1 MSEDNKKSSN
11 FHDTDNIDPE
21 HIAMS
26 QKIKTRVVNL
36 DMANE
41 SSADSEDTPT
51 KSINNTT
58 TSSLS
63 ANLSRRRYLNRNDE
77 LRAAQAMQ
85 MAASND
91 PYEIK
96 EVMARGAEAVLY
108 RSVCGAFTFC
118 AKAIRNN
125 WNKLLGSSGKAVEK
139 LDNVAYRTKMRHIQ
153 NEYSISQML
162 NEDGQMPI
170 VRIYALRKVTRFG
183 IELGYDLLMEY
194 LSGHDLGDKVLN
206 KVLPLED
213 KIRVMYQA
221 IQALAFVHK
230 KKIIHLDIKPSNF
243 MLVNGKVKLIDFG
256 VSVMTGHLSRAITG
270 TGGYL
275 SPEQI
280 CKDTVDER
288 TDIFALGV
296 AFNVFMGGQ
305 PLSQPQDELLTHQM
319 REEARM
325 HMTHSDVPALPSIP
339 GLTEMPLINEAI
351 RSCTI
356 LRRDKRMPSCN
367 ALLAKFRE
375 AAEKYG
381 IILN

>member
-1 MSEDNKKSSN
+1 MSEDNENKSNNLEKGDQLVIGPRMKSEAAEKDESEIVRN
-11 FHDTDNIDPE
+11 PESEENHSKTDN
-21 HIAMS
+21 S
-26 QKIKTRVVNL
+26 
-36 DMANE
+36 
-41 SSADSEDTPT
+41 
-51 KSINNTT
+51 T
-58 TSSLS
+58 TSSLM

-77 LRAAQAMQ
+77 LRTAQLMKAAAE
-85 MAASND
+85 ND

-108 RSVCGAFTFC
+108 RSVCGSFTFC

-125 WNKLLGSSGKAVEK
+125 WNKLLGAAGKASEK
-139 LDNVAYRTKMRHIQ
+139 LDNVAYRTKVRHIQ
-153 NEYSISQML
+153 NEFAISQML

-170 VRIYALRKVTRFG
+170 VRIYSLRKVTKFG
-183 IELGYDLLMEY
+183 IELGYDLMMEY
-194 LSGHDLGDKVLN
+194 LTGHDLGDKVLN

-221 IQALAFVHK
+221 IQALNFLHK

-243 MLVNGKVKLIDFG
+243 MLVNGKIKLIDFG
-256 VSVMTGHLSRAITG
+256 VSVMSGYQSKAITG

-280 CKDTVDER
+280 CKDTIDER
-288 TDIFALGV
+288 TDIFALGI
-296 AFNVFMGGQ
+296 AFGVFMGGQ
-305 PLSQPQDELLTHQM
+305 PLTQPQDELLTHSA

-325 HMTHSDVPALPSIP
+325 HMNQSDIPALSNVP
-339 GLTEMPLINEAI
+339 GLNDMPLIAEAI
-351 RSCTI
+351 RNCTI
-356 LRRDKRMPSCN
+356 MRRDKRMPSCN

-375 AAEKYG
+375 AAETYG

>member
-1 MSEDNKKSSN
+1 MSEDNEKKSNNPEKGDQLVVGPRMKSDAAEN
-11 FHDTDNIDPE
+11 DESEIVKKPEVEENHTKTDN
-21 HIAMS
+21 S
-26 QKIKTRVVNL
+26 
-36 DMANE
+36 
-41 SSADSEDTPT
+41 
-51 KSINNTT
+51 T
-58 TSSLS
+58 TSSLM

-77 LRAAQAMQ
+77 LRTVQLMKAAAE
-85 MAASND
+85 ND

-96 EVMARGAEAVLY
+96 ELMARGAEAVLY
-108 RSVCGAFTFC
+108 RSVCGSFTFC

-125 WNKLLGSSGKAVEK
+125 WNKLLGAAGKASEK

-153 NEYSISQML
+153 NEFAISQML

-170 VRIYALRKVTRFG
+170 VRFYSLRKVTKFG

-194 LSGHDLGDKVLN
+194 LTGHDLGDKVLN

-221 IQALAFVHK
+221 IQALAFLHK

-243 MLVNGKVKLIDFG
+243 MLVNGKIKLIDFG
-256 VSVMTGHLSRAITG
+256 VSVMTGYQSKAITG

-280 CKDTVDER
+280 CKDTIDER
-288 TDIFALGV
+288 TDIFALGI
-296 AFNVFMGGQ
+296 AFGVFMGGQ
-305 PLSQPQDELLTHQM
+305 PLTQPQDELLTHSA

-325 HMTHSDVPALPSIP
+325 HMNQSDIPALSNVP
-339 GLTEMPLINEAI
+339 GLNDMPLIAEAI
-351 RSCTI
+351 RNCTI
-356 LRRDKRMPSCN
+356 MRRDKRMPSCN

-375 AAEKYG
+375 AAETYG

>member
-1 MSEDNKKSSN
+1 MSQVNENMSNGPEKGDQIVVGPRNKTN
-11 FHDTDNIDPE
+11 AAEHDDSDIIKKPEGEENQSHTDNST
-21 HIAMS
+21 AS
-26 QKIKTRVVNL
+26 NL
-36 DMANE
+36 M
-41 SSADSEDTPT
+41 
-51 KSINNTT
+51 
-58 TSSLS
+58 

-77 LRAAQAMQ
+77 LRTAQLMKSAAE
-85 MAASND
+85 ND

-108 RSVCGAFTFC
+108 RSVCGSFTFC

-125 WNKLLGSSGKAVEK
+125 WNKLLGSAGKTSEK

-153 NEYSISQML
+153 NEFAISQIL

-170 VRIYALRKVTRFG
+170 VRIYALRKVTKFG

-194 LSGHDLGDKVLN
+194 LTGHDLGDKVLN

-221 IQALAFVHK
+221 IQALAFLHK
-230 KKIIHLDIKPSNF
+230 KKVIHLDIKPSNF
-243 MLVNGKVKLIDFG
+243 MLVNGKIKLIDFG
-256 VSVMTGHLSRAITG
+256 VSVMSGYQSKAITG

-280 CKDTVDER
+280 CKDTIDER
-288 TDIFALGV
+288 TDIFALGI
-296 AFNVFMGGQ
+296 AFGVFMGGQ
-305 PLSQPQDELLTHQM
+305 PLSQPQEELLTHQA
-319 REEARM
+319 RNEARM
-325 HMTHSDVPALPSIP
+325 HMNQSDIPALGSVP
-339 GLTEMPLINEAI
+339 GLEEMPLISEAI

-356 LRRDKRMPSCN
+356 MRRDKRMPSCN

-375 AAEKYG
+375 AAETYG

>member
-1 MSEDNKKSSN
+1 MSQVNENMSNGPEKGDQIVVGPKMKTDAVEHDDSDIIKKPESEENQS
-11 FHDTDNIDPE
+11 HTDNST
-21 HIAMS
+21 A
-26 QKIKTRVVNL
+26 
-36 DMANE
+36 
-41 SSADSEDTPT
+41 
-51 KSINNTT
+51 
-58 TSSLS
+58 SSLM

-77 LRAAQAMQ
+77 LRTAQLMKAAAE
-85 MAASND
+85 SD

-108 RSVCGAFTFC
+108 RSVCGSFTFC

-125 WNKLLGSSGKAVEK
+125 WNKLLGSVGKASEK

-153 NEYSISQML
+153 NEFAISQML

-170 VRIYALRKVTRFG
+170 VRIYALRKVTKFG

-194 LSGHDLGDKVLN
+194 LTGHDLGDKVLN

-221 IQALAFVHK
+221 IQALAFLHK
-230 KKIIHLDIKPSNF
+230 KKVIHLDIKPSNF
-243 MLVNGKVKLIDFG
+243 MLVNGKIKLIDFG
-256 VSVMTGHLSRAITG
+256 VSVMSGYQSKAITG

-280 CKDTVDER
+280 CKDTIDER
-288 TDIFALGV
+288 TDIFALGI
-296 AFNVFMGGQ
+296 AFGVFMGGQ
-305 PLSQPQDELLTHQM
+305 PLSQPQEELLTHQA
-319 REEARM
+319 RNEARM
-325 HMTHSDVPALPSIP
+325 HMNQSDIPALGSVP
-339 GLTEMPLINEAI
+339 GLEEMPLISEAI

-356 LRRDKRMPSCN
+356 MRRDKRMPSCN
-367 ALLAKFRE
+367 AFLAKFRE
-375 AAEKYG
+375 AAETYG

>member
-1 MSEDNKKSSN
+1 MSQVNENMSNNPEREKNGGQITVGPRMKTDSAEPEAAEVAKKSETEEN
-11 FHDTDNIDPE
+11 QVHTDN
-21 HIAMS
+21 S
-26 QKIKTRVVNL
+26 TGSNL
-36 DMANE
+36 M
-41 SSADSEDTPT
+41 
-51 KSINNTT
+51 
-58 TSSLS
+58 

-77 LRAAQAMQ
+77 LRTAQAMKT
-85 MAASND
+85 AAEND

-108 RSVCGAFTFC
+108 RSVCGSFTFC

-125 WNKLLGSSGKAVEK
+125 WNKVLGSTVKASEK

-153 NEYSISQML
+153 NEFAISKML

-194 LSGHDLGDKVLN
+194 LTGHDLGDKVLN

-221 IQALAFVHK
+221 VQALSFLHK

-243 MLVNGKVKLIDFG
+243 MLVNGKIKLIDFG
-256 VSVMTGHLSRAITG
+256 VSVMSGYQSKAITG

-280 CKDTVDER
+280 CKDTIDER
-288 TDIFALGV
+288 TDIFALGI
-296 AFNVFMGGQ
+296 AFGVFMGGQ
-305 PLSQPQDELLTHQM
+305 PLTQPQDELLTHSA

-325 HMTHSDVPALPSIP
+325 HMNQSDIPALRSVP
-339 GLTEMPLINEAI
+339 GLEDMPLVAEAI

-356 LRRDKRMPSCN
+356 MRRDKRMPSCN

-375 AAEKYG
+375 AAETYG
-381 IILN
+381 IVLN

>member
-1 MSEDNKKSSN
+1 MSQVNENTSNNSEKGDQLVVGPRENNHAVDPDAAEVEKKS
-11 FHDTDNIDPE
+11 E
-21 HIAMS
+21 
-26 QKIKTRVVNL
+26 L
-36 DMANE
+36 DENQSHTE
-41 SSADSEDTPT
+41 NS
-51 KSINNTT
+51 T
-58 TSSLS
+58 TSNLM

-77 LRAAQAMQ
+77 LRTAQAMKV
-85 MAASND
+85 AASND
-91 PYEIK
+91 PYELK

-108 RSVCGAFTFC
+108 RSVCGSFTFC

-125 WNKLLGSSGKAVEK
+125 WNKLLGPTGKAVEK
-139 LDNVAYRTKMRHIQ
+139 LDNVAYRTKTRHIQ
-153 NEYSISQML
+153 NEYAISQIL
-162 NEDGQMPI
+162 NEDGHMPI

-221 IQALAFVHK
+221 IQALSFVHK
-230 KKIIHLDIKPSNF
+230 KKVIHLDIKPSNF
-243 MLVNGKVKLIDFG
+243 MLVNGKIKLIDFG
-256 VSVMTGHLSRAITG
+256 VSVMSGYQSKAITG

-280 CKDTVDER
+280 CKDTIDER
-288 TDIFALGV
+288 TDIFALGI
-296 AFNVFMGGQ
+296 AFGVFMGGQ
-305 PLSQPQDELLTHQM
+305 PLTQPQDELLTHSA

-325 HMTHSDVPALPSIP
+325 HMNQSDIPALTSVP
-339 GLTEMPLINEAI
+339 GLNDMPLIAEAI
-351 RSCTI
+351 RNCTI
-356 LRRDKRMPSCN
+356 MRRDKRMPSCN

-375 AAEKYG
+375 AAESYG

>member
-1 MSEDNKKSSN
+1 MNDQSSKKPDIENTEADQNAMNQSDESHSVNFAADDFAEEHSES
-11 FHDTDNIDPE
+11 
-21 HIAMS
+21 
-26 QKIKTRVVNL
+26 
-36 DMANE
+36 E
-41 SSADSEDTPT
+41 SSSQ
-51 KSINNTT
+51 NH
-58 TSSLS
+58 TSNLS
-63 ANLSRRRYLNRNDE
+63 ANLSKRRYITRTDST
-77 LRAAQAMQ
+77 RATQAAIT
-85 MAASND
+85 AAAND
-91 PYEIK
+91 PYELK

-125 WNKLLGSSGKAVEK
+125 WNKLLGTTSGKAVEK
-139 LDNVAYRTKMRHIQ
+139 LDDVPYRTKMRHIQ
-153 NEYSISQML
+153 NEFAISQML
-162 NEDGQMPI
+162 NEEGTMPI

-183 IELGYDLLMEY
+183 VELGYDLLMEY

-213 KIRVMYQA
+213 KVRVMYQA
-221 IQALAFVHK
+221 TQALAFLHK

-243 MLVNGKVKLIDFG
+243 MLIAGKVKLIDFG
-256 VSVMTGHLSRAITG
+256 VSVMCGHQSRAITG

-280 CKDTVDER
+280 CKDTIDER

-296 AFNVFMGGQ
+296 ALSVFMGGQ
-305 PLSQPQDELLTHQM
+305 PLSQPQDELLTHQA

-325 HMTHSDVPALPSIP
+325 HMNQSDFCAVTNVP
-339 GLTEMPLINEAI
+339 GLTEMPLIAEAV

-356 LRRDKRMPSCN
+356 MRRDKRVPSCN

-381 IILN
+381 ISLN

>member
-1 MSEDNKKSSN
+1 MSQENENMSNNPEKGDHLVIGPRENTNSFDPDEAEVVKKSEAGEN
-11 FHDTDNIDPE
+11 QQHTDN
-21 HIAMS
+21 S
-26 QKIKTRVVNL
+26 
-36 DMANE
+36 
-41 SSADSEDTPT
+41 
-51 KSINNTT
+51 T
-58 TSSLS
+58 TSSLM

-77 LRAAQAMQ
+77 LRTAQAMKN
-85 MAASND
+85 AASND

-108 RSVCGAFTFC
+108 RSVCGSFTFC

-125 WNKLLGSSGKAVEK
+125 WNKLLGSAGKTSEK
-139 LDNVAYRTKMRHIQ
+139 LDNVAYHTKTRHIQ
-153 NEYSISQML
+153 NEFAISQML

-221 IQALAFVHK
+221 IQSLAFVHK

-243 MLVNGKVKLIDFG
+243 MLVNGKIKLIDFG
-256 VSVMTGHLSRAITG
+256 VSVMSGYQSKAITG

-280 CKDTVDER
+280 CKDTIDER
-288 TDIFALGV
+288 TDIFALGI
-296 AFNVFMGGQ
+296 AFGVFMGGQ
-305 PLSQPQDELLTHQM
+305 PLTQPQEELLTHAA

-325 HMTHSDVPALPSIP
+325 HMNQSDIPALRNVP
-339 GLTEMPLINEAI
+339 GLEEMPLVAEAI
-351 RSCTI
+351 RNCTI
-356 LRRDKRMPSCN
+356 MRRDKRMPSCN

-375 AAEKYG
+375 AAETYG

>member
-1 MSEDNKKSSN
+1 MNDQSSK
-11 FHDTDNIDPE
+11 NIDNE
-21 HIAMS
+21 NTES
-26 QKIKTRVVNL
+26 DQFDLNQKIKNRVVNL
-36 DMANE
+36 DIDDDSSESNE
-41 SSADSEDTPT
+41 EDSKPVSNQT
-51 KSINNTT
+51 S
-58 TSSLS
+58 SSLS
-63 ANLSRRRYLNRNDE
+63 ANLSKRRYITRTDGV
-77 LRAAQAMQ
+77 RATQAAIS
-85 MAASND
+85 AATND
-91 PYEIK
+91 PYELK

-125 WNKLLGSSGKAVEK
+125 WNKILGTSSGKAVEK
-139 LDNVAYRTKMRHIQ
+139 LDNVSYRTKMRHIQ
-153 NEYSISQML
+153 NEFEISQML
-162 NEDGQMPI
+162 NEEGTMPI

-183 IELGYDLLMEY
+183 VELGYDLLMEY

-213 KIRVMYQA
+213 KVRVMYQA
-221 IQALAFVHK
+221 TQALAFLHK

-243 MLVNGKVKLIDFG
+243 MLIAGKVKLIDFG
-256 VSVMTGHLSRAITG
+256 VSVMCGHQSKAITG

-280 CKDTVDER
+280 CKDTIDER

-296 AFNVFMGGQ
+296 ALSVFMGGQ
-305 PLSQPQDELLTHQM
+305 PLSQPQDELLTHQA

-325 HMTHSDVPALPSIP
+325 HMNQSDFCAVTNVP
-339 GLTEMPLINEAI
+339 GLTDMPLIAEAI

-356 LRRDKRMPSCN
+356 MRRDKRVPSCN

>member
-1 MSEDNKKSSN
+1 MSQENENMLNNPEKGDHLVIGPRENTNAVAPDAAEVEKNPISEENQS
-11 FHDTDNIDPE
+11 HTDN
-21 HIAMS
+21 S
-26 QKIKTRVVNL
+26 
-36 DMANE
+36 
-41 SSADSEDTPT
+41 
-51 KSINNTT
+51 T
-58 TSSLS
+58 TSSLM

-77 LRAAQAMQ
+77 LRTAQAMKN
-85 MAASND
+85 AAAND

-108 RSVCGAFTFC
+108 RSVCGSFTFC
-118 AKAIRNN
+118 AKSVRNN
-125 WNKLLGSSGKAVEK
+125 WNKLLGSAGKTSEK
-139 LDNVAYRTKMRHIQ
+139 LDNVAYRTKTRHIQ
-153 NEYSISQML
+153 NEFAISQML
-162 NEDGQMPI
+162 NEDGHMPI

-243 MLVNGKVKLIDFG
+243 MLVNGKIKLIDFG
-256 VSVMTGHLSRAITG
+256 VSVTSGYQSKAITG

-280 CKDTVDER
+280 CKDTIDER
-288 TDIFALGV
+288 TDIFALGI
-296 AFNVFMGGQ
+296 AFGVFMGGQ
-305 PLSQPQDELLTHQM
+305 PLTQPQDELLTHSA

-325 HMTHSDVPALPSIP
+325 HMNQSDIPALTSVP
-339 GLTEMPLINEAI
+339 GLQEMPLIAEAI
-351 RSCTI
+351 RNCTI
-356 LRRDKRMPSCN
+356 MRRDKRMPSCN

-375 AAEKYG
+375 AAETYG
-381 IILN
+381 IVLN